1 MLRISIRD
9 SEHRVHLL
17 ALSFHP
23 SALGP
28 GMAFIAVPGAAGDAP
43 VLGTRVIRPVP
54 AKRARSSASIRW
66 SPAVDRKPGRRPCRT
81 VPGGRDCSTGV
92 SYKVAC

>member
-1 MLRISIRD
+1 MLRIFIRD
-9 SEHRVHLL
+9 VEHRVHLL

-43 VLGTRVIRPVP
+43 VLGTE
-54 AKRARSSASIRW
+54 SS
-66 SPAVDRKPGRRPCRT
+66 T
-81 VPGGRDCSTGV
+81 
-92 SYKVAC
+92 ACACKEGAIIGQYSLVTHS